1 MLTWGALSFAAPW
14 LLLGLAALPVLWWLL
29 RLTPPSPK
37 QIPFP
42 AIRLL
47 FGLQPKEET
56 PDRTPWWLILLR
68 LVIAALLILGL
79 AHPLWNA
86 ARQFQLGGPLLLVID
101 DGWAAAA
108 HWPERMALAQDSVAQ
123 AGREGRNVAL
133 LATAPQSGGEI
144 RPISLLSAD
153 QAAATLAALKP
164 SPWPVDRALAAQALA
179 QAKLDGD
186 LNIVWLSDGLAGAK
200 PEADQA
206 LAAALNAQGKLDIVD
221 DGPGALPLVML
232 PPELQAQGLVVKAMR
247 ATSGAAQKA
256 AIRVLDGEDRTI
268 AVADIAFPAD
278 ALVASQKLDL
288 PIELR
293 GRASQV
299 VIEGAQSASGVALLD
314 DSSGRK
320 PIGVITDNPTAGRQP
335 LLGELYYVERA
346 LAPGNEVRIG
356 DLDTLIAQPIALIIL
371 PDQTAISAEGRTKLA
386 KWVERGGMLIRFAG
400 ERLAAATDDNLLPVR
415 LRQGDRVLGGAL
427 SWAQPTTLTAFPAI
441 SPFAGLE
448 IPHDVHVERQVL
460 AEPELDLGQKTWARL
475 ADGTPL
481 VTGAKRGEGY
491 SVLFHVTANA
501 EWSDLALSGLFVD
514 MLDRLVQLAAGV
526 PAGEEAGDQPLK
538 PVAILDGFGRLG
550 PVTAGALPILPKEL
564 AGAQIGPLHPPG
576 FYGPDKARRGLN
588 LGAAV
593 KILRPLGLAAQ
604 PLARVHTVDFKP
616 WMIAGAFLLLLLD
629 LVIALRLRGL
639 LTASQIRA
647 GRAAAGLLLLALLGQ
662 LATAQ
667 PASAQPMTD
676 DDIIAAMQTT
686 HLAFVRTGVPDVDA
700 TSRAGLNGLTSI
712 LLERTSTDVGDP
724 VGVDLEADDL
734 TFYPLL
740 YWPMTATQRI
750 PSARAIDKLNK
761 YIAGGGLIF
770 FDTADQNVS
779 GLSGGS
785 GPGVLR
791 LQELTAGLDVPP
803 LAPIAPDHVL
813 TRAFYLLKDFP
824 GRWIGGSLW
833 VETANSRVNDGV
845 ATVIVGSND
854 YAGAWAVD
862 DVGQPMFPVT
872 PGGERQREMAYR
884 FGINLV
890 MYALTGNYKSDQ
902 VHVPAILERLGQ

>member
-1 MLTWGALSFAAPW
+1 MLTWGAISFATPW
-14 LLLGLAALPVLWWLL
+14 LLLGLGILPVLWWLL

-47 FGLQPKEET
+47 FGLEPKEET

-68 LVIAALLILGL
+68 LVIAGLFILGL
-79 AHPLWNA
+79 SHPLWNA
-86 ARQFQLGGPLLLVID
+86 AQQFQRGGPLLLVID
-101 DGWAAAA
+101 NGWAAAP
-108 HWPERMALAQDSVAQ
+108 HWAERQATAQDLIAQ

-133 LATAPQSGGEI
+133 LATAPESGGQI

-153 QAAATLAALKP
+153 QASATVAALDP
-164 SPWPVDRALAAQALA
+164 SPWPVDRDLAARVLD
-179 QAKLDGD
+179 QAKLTDD

-200 PEADQA
+200 VNADQA
-206 LAAALNAQGKLDIVD
+206 LAAALGAHGKLDVVD

-232 PPELQAQGLVVKAMR
+232 PPELQAQGLVVKVMR
-247 ATSGAAQKA
+247 AAVGATQRVP
-256 AIRVLDGEDRTI
+256 IRVLDGENRTL
-268 AVADIAFPAD
+268 AVSSVGFAAD
-278 ALVASQKLDL
+278 AIVGTQKLDL

-293 GRASQV
+293 GRASQL
-299 VIEGAQSASGVALLD
+299 VIEGAQSASGIALLD
-314 DSSGRK
+314 DGSGRK
-320 PIGVITDNPTAGRQP
+320 PIGVVTDNPAAGRQP

-356 DLDTLIAQPIALIIL
+356 DLDTLVAQPIALIIL
-371 PDQTAISAEGRTKLA
+371 PDQTMISAEGRKKLA
-386 KWVERGGMLIRFAG
+386 KWVERGGMLVRFAG
-400 ERLAAATDDNLLPVR
+400 ERLAAATDDDLLPVR
-415 LRQGDRVLGGAL
+415 LRQGDRILGGAL
-427 SWAQPTTLTAFPAI
+427 SWAQPTTLTDFPTI
-441 SPFAGLE
+441 SPFSGLAV
-448 IPHDVHVERQVL
+448 PKDVHVERQVL
-460 AEPELDLGQKTWARL
+460 AEPEIDLGQKTWARL

-481 VTGAKRGEGY
+481 VTGARRGEGY

-501 EWSDLALSGLFVD
+501 EWSDLALSGLFVE

-526 PAGEEAGDQPLK
+526 PAADDVGDQPLK
-538 PVAILDGFGRLG
+538 PVATLDGYGRLG
-550 PVTAGALPILPKEL
+550 PVMAGTLPLLPKDL
-564 AGAQIGPLHPPG
+564 AKAPIGPQHPPG
-576 FYGPDKARRGLN
+576 FYGSDKARRALN
-588 LGAAV
+588 LGAAIKV
-593 KILRPLGLAAQ
+593 LRPLGLPSQ
-604 PLARVHTVDFKP
+604 PLARAHSVDFKP
-616 WMIAGAFLLLLLD
+616 WLIAGAFLLLLLD
-629 LVIALRLRGL
+629 LIIALRLRGL
-639 LTASQIRA
+639 LTTSQIRSS
-647 GRAAAGLLLLALLGQ
+647 RAAAAVLLLALIGQ
-662 LATAQ
+662 IGWPYPAAAQ
-667 PASAQPMTD
+667 AISD
-676 DDIIAAMQTT
+676 DEIIAALQTT

-700 TSRAGLNGLTSI
+700 TSRAGLNGLTEI
-712 LLERTSTDVGDP
+712 LLQRTSTDVGEP
-724 VGVDLEADDL
+724 VGVDLEADEL

-740 YWPMTATQRI
+740 YWPMTATQRV

-770 FDTADQNVS
+770 FDTTDQNVS

-803 LAPIAPDHVL
+803 LTPVPPDHVL

-824 GRWIGGSLW
+824 GRWIGGNLW
-833 VETANSRVNDGV
+833 VEAANSRINDGV

-854 YAGAWAVD
+854 YASAWAVD
-862 DVGQPMFPVT
+862 DMGQPIFPVT

-884 FGINLV
+884 FGVNLV